1 VTNTVVTERDF
12 WGGPPPI
19 VRRIL
24 RAFPVDDTIAFF
36 RELGVVL
43 HEEADGK
50 LFPDSNRARDVLDA
64 LIRET
69 AASGAALLTSHRVS
83 GVERTGDPPPL
94 ARDVRELRRG
104 SPKHCEG
111 GTFRIVTP
119 HGDLH
124 AGAVVLATGGQSLP
138 KTGSDGGGFA
148 IARRLGHTLVPT
160 TPALV
165 PLLLDADEAVHR
177 ALSGVSHDVELAVW
191 IDGRIATRLTGAMLW
206 THFGVSGPVALNA
219 SRHWMRAHIDQR
231 SARLT
236 VNFCPG
242 ESFDEVDARWND
254 RAREH
259 PRATV
264 QASLAQTLPASVAS
278 AIAGRLGI
286 DAGVPL
292 AHFPREDRRRL
303 VRALVEWPLAV
314 TGTRGYNYAEVTAG
328 GIALDEIDPS
338 TMESRVCRGV
348 YLVGEI
354 LDVDGRIGGFN
365 FQWAWSTGFVAG
377 RALGGGAARA

>member
-1 VTNTVVTERDF
+1 MAILDSARKPGAKILVSGGSRCNVTNTVVTERDF
-12 WGGPPPI
+12 WGGPAPI

-24 RAFPVDDTIAFF
+24 RAFPPADTTAFF

-69 AASGAALLTSHRVS
+69 AASGAALLPSHRVT
-83 GVERTGDPPPL
+83 GVERI
-94 ARDVRELRRG
+94 
-104 SPKHCEG
+104 G
-111 GTFRIVTP
+111 GAFRIGTP

-138 KTGSDGGGFA
+138 KSGSDGAGFA
-148 IARRLGHTLVPT
+148 IAQRLGHTLVPT

-165 PLLLDADEAVHR
+165 PLLLDAGEAVHS
-177 ALSGVSHDVELAVW
+177 LSGVSHDAEVAVW
-191 IDGRIATRLTGAMLW
+191 IDGRVAARLTGAILW

-219 SRHWMRAHIDQR
+219 SRHWMRAQIDRR

-236 VNFCPG
+236 MNFYPG
-242 ESFDEVDARWND
+242 QSFDDVDARWND

-264 QASLAQTLPASVAS
+264 QTSLAQTLPASVAAS
-278 AIAGRLGI
+278 IVGRLGL
-286 DAGVPL
+286 DGGVPL

-303 VRALVEWPLAV
+303 VRALVEWPLPV

-338 TMESRVCRGV
+338 TMESRVCGGL

-365 FQWAWSTGFVAG
+365 FQWAWSTAFVAG
-377 RALGGGAARA
+377 HALGRGAARA